1 MENDNQGTTPTAVL
15 FDIDGTLVD
24 SNYLHVEAWA
34 HAFSDVGAR
43 EVHSWRIHRAIGQD
57 SGRLIDA
64 LLGDRAAELGDRAKE
79 LHSRYYKELVDRLLP
94 LDGAQDLLRELHSR
108 GRTIVLA
115 TSAPEDELDILTGI
129 LDVDDVI
136 HATTNSD
143 DVETA
148 KPDPSIVE
156 VALER
161 AGVSA
166 DQAIFVGDS
175 VWDVIAAARAGV
187 KTIGLLSGGFSSA
200 ELVAAGAVAVYDDPA
215 DLLAEL
221 DLSPLG

>member
-1 MENDNQGTTPTAVL
+1 MTDAVSNSSPTAVL

-24 SNYLHVEAWA
+24 SNYLHVESWA
-34 HAFSDVGAR
+34 HAFADVGAND
-43 EVHSWRIHRAIGQD
+43 VPAWRIHRAIGQD
-57 SGRLIDA
+57 SAKLLDS
-64 LLGDRAAELGDRAKE
+64 LLGSRAAELGDRAKE
-79 LHSRYYKELVDRLLP
+79 LHSQYYKQLADRLRP
-94 LDGAQDLLRELHSR
+94 LDGAQDLLREVHSR

-129 LDVDDVI
+129 LDVDEAI

-156 VALER
+156 VALDK

-166 DQAIFVGDS
+166 SDAIFVGDS
-175 VWDVIAAARAGV
+175 VWDCIAASRAGV
-187 KTIGLLSGGFSSA
+187 RTVGLLSGGFSSA
-200 ELVAAGAVAVYDDPA
+200 ELLSAGAIAIYDDPA
-215 DLLAEL
+215 ALLREL
-221 DLSPLG
+221 SLSPLA